1 MNNAASTL
9 DLEMHPACLI
19 MPEMDDEEFEKL
31 KEDISGFGLRHKIT
45 LYQGKILDGRHR
57 YRACMELGIEPEFEH
72 WPGGSAVIEFVIG
85 ENLLRRHLT
94 VSQKAMVAAKAID
107 YHRAEARERQ
117 REAHLSRG
125 INDKDT
131 DRVPLQRADTPDE
144 TSDNRT
150 DLSAPGALRSE
161 GNVLDFPKG
170 KAAAAA
176 AKDVGAS
183 PRTVEQAVYV
193 KEHGTEEDVK
203 DVEQGKVSVKAKAA
217 EIKERK
223 APEPIVSEYI
233 TPVQWLSLSEEERA
247 EALTKPTTKKLNV
260 QSNESIDW
268 AAFSWNP
275 ITGCDHGCEYCYARD
290 IANRYY
296 GDLGFAPALHPQRI
310 HIPSNHKDSGKKNNR
325 VFTCSMSDLFA
336 ANLPKEW
343 IDAVLEECA
352 NNTQFDFLL
361 LTKNPKRLRDFS
373 FPRNCWVGTT
383 TDTQRRMDV
392 AESIFKDVDAKV
404 KWVSAEPMMEPII
417 PKDASSFDWYVIGG
431 ASRTTQQP
439 GFVPPYDWV
448 FRLALAAHDAGSQSF
463 IKTNF
468 WDNGRP
474 TNFPT
479 ITEAGFEDYL

>member
-1 MNNAASTL
+1 MNTESISTF
-9 DLEMHPACLI
+9 DLEIHPACFI
-19 MPEMDDEEFEKL
+19 MPEMADEDYEKL

-57 YRACMELGIEPEFEH
+57 YRACMELGIEPEFEY
-72 WPGGSAVIEFVIG
+72 WPGGSAVIEFVLG
-85 ENLLRRHLT
+85 ENLSRRHLT
-94 VSQKAMVAAKAID
+94 ASQKAMVATKAMD
-107 YHRAEARERQ
+107 YHRDEARKRQ
-117 REAHLSRG
+117 EEG
-125 INDKDT
+125 KK
-131 DRVPLQRADTPDE
+131 VPQGDDPPQP
-144 TSDNRT
+144 SDV
-150 DLSAPGALRSE
+150 DLSLPGRLRSVD
-161 GNVLDFPKG
+161 NVVDFPKG
-170 KAAAAA
+170 KATEAA
-176 AKDVGAS
+176 AKDVGVSRAS
-183 PRTVEQAVYV
+183 VEQAVYV
-193 KEHGTEEDVK
+193 KEHGTEEDVR
-203 DVEQGKVSVKAKAA
+203 DVEQGKASVKAKAT

-233 TPVQWLSLSEEERA
+233 TPVQWLSLSEEERT

-275 ITGCDHGCEYCYARD
+275 ITGCNHGCEYCYARD

-352 NNTQFDFLL
+352 NNTQFEFLL

-404 KWVSAEPMMEPII
+404 KWVSVEPMMEPII

-463 IKTNF
+463 VKTNF